1 MKKTF
6 FRNNDSTDSSMSRE
20 WERREGGEWDF
31 KSGSDWVGPSRT
43 IHLPSHS
50 KSKVCDELLI
60 AKIMIIIF
68 TLLNLLMIGAGGV
81 VFTLGLTGYWS
92 DKTKFSHLMVCEPSK
107 H

>member
-1 MKKTF
+1 
-6 FRNNDSTDSSMSRE
+6 MSRE

-92 DKTKFSHLMVCEPSK
+92 DKTKFSHLMVCEPLK